1 MLPTTSQQGTTH
13 GDSRKGGPML
23 VSVGTAAT
31 GYTSNSQTPSVTIV
45 IPALNEAGNL
55 PSVLPRIPLW
65 VHEVILVDGGS
76 TDNTIEVAQ
85 RLLPDI
91 RIVHQTGRGKG
102 DALGAGFRMATGDVI
117 AMIDAD
123 GSTDPCE
130 IPRFLSAL
138 RTGADFVKGTRY
150 VQGGGS
156 QDLTAFRSL
165 GNRAL
170 TGIVNTFWRTNYTDL
185 CYGYIAFWRHHLN
198 VLTPD
203 CRGFEI
209 ETLLCI
215 RAAGRGLRVAEVAS
229 YESCRISGTSNLHA
243 TRDGIRVFRTIISE
257 LAKPW

>member
-1 MLPTTSQQGTTH
+1 MIITALQRANAPK
-13 GDSRKGGPML
+13 DSRKGGPTL
-23 VSVGTAAT
+23 TSVGSTLSGHIHDT
-31 GYTSNSQTPSVTIV
+31 QTPSVSVV
-45 IPALNEAGNL
+45 IPAMNEAGNL

-76 TDNTIEVAQ
+76 TDDTIDVA
-85 RLLPDI
+85 RGLLPDI
-91 RIVHQTGRGKG
+91 RIIHQTGKGKG
-102 DALGAGFRMATGDVI
+102 DALGAGFRAATGDVI

-156 QDLTAFRSL
+156 QDLTPFRSL
-165 GNRAL
+165 GNRVL
-170 TGIVNTFWRTNYTDL
+170 TAIVNTLWRTNYTDL
-185 CYGYIAFWRHHLN
+185 CYGYIAFWRKHLN

-229 YESCRISGTSNLHA
+229 YESSRISGTSNLHA
-243 TRDGIRVFRTIISE
+243 TKDGIRVFRTILSE